1 MRKWKLCLT
10 LFGEGDGAAAA
21 PGSESAQTLSAVVNT
36 PQAGDTLQ
44 DGTKVDSRLAE
55 RMEKQRKR
63 HPERKM
69 QIATAQ
75 SNTPAEQQGQQQN
88 QQIEDEWSQAKKGRF
103 AEQYGRDVQAA
114 VAERFKNQQ
123 DNAQLYQEARSQLDG
138 MKPML
143 DALMQKTGAKSI
155 DELKNAILDDDSLYE
170 EDAEKMG
177 MTVEAYKSFKKLQE
191 ANEAL
196 RAQEE
201 QNQQQMM
208 LRSHLEDLARQG
220 ETLKATFPDFD
231 LQKEL
236 ENPVFF
242 RLTAPNSGL
251 TVEQAYYAVHHAEL
265 APQAMA
271 AGIRKAQTQISQS
284 LQANANRPV
293 EGAMQNTAAADIT
306 MDPRKMT
313 REQREEIKR
322 QVRMGKKIVF

>member
-1 MRKWKLCLT
+1 MRNWKLCLT
-10 LFGEGDGAAAA
+10 LFGDGDGAAAA

-63 HPERKM
+63 HPERQM

-75 SNTPAEQQGQQQN
+75 NKTDAQQPGN
-88 QQIEDEWSQAKKGRF
+88 QIEDEWTQAKKGRF

-123 DNAQLYQEARSQLDG
+123 DNAQLYQEAQSQLDG

-143 DALMQKTGAKSI
+143 DALMKQTGAKSI

-177 MTVEAYKSFKKLQE
+177 MTVQAYKSFKKLQE
-191 ANEAL
+191 ANEAM

-201 QNQQQMM
+201 QNQQQLM
-208 LRSHLEDLARQG
+208 LRNHLEELARQG
-220 ETLKATFPDFD
+220 DTLKATFPDFD
-231 LQKEL
+231 LQREL

-284 LQANANRPV
+284 LQANGKRPV
-293 EGAMQNTAAADIT
+293 EGAMQSTAPADIT